1 MSHSF
6 WWSFQDTCCLTFQ
19 TSTMQKPRVFAAFQT
34 KTSQLTPKL
43 HNHKTRKAWYLRHF
57 CQNATKKQEQKTWE
71 NENPET
77 SSCSRKPRKTQGF
90 PVFLLKYLPNI
101 NDAPRAAADARAS
114 LLLLL
119 LCHDCPPSH
128 GDRWSAYHRSGRG
141 RQLPRSSQDHR
152 FLRHH
157 QCLIQATLGSGR
169 DARNP

>member
-6 WWSFQDTCCLTFQ
+6 WCSFQDACCLTFQ

-57 CQNATKKQEQKTWE
+57 RQNATKKQEQKTWE

-101 NDAPRAAADARAS
+101 NDAPGAAADARAS

-119 LCHDCPPSH
+119 LLTLLMLLLLRLSCCRLDCCCSQRFFHVSAAASRSRSH
-128 GDRWSAYHRSGRG
+128 SHR
-141 RQLPRSSQDHR
+141 
-152 FLRHH
+152 
-157 QCLIQATLGSGR
+157 
-169 DARNP
+169 